1 VPITCGVDWA
11 EDHHDVVV
19 MDENGKVL
27 QGRRINADVSGFT
40 ELLELIAIHG
50 GSSGETPVALETDKN
65 LLVLAL
71 RSAGFTVY
79 PINPRAV
86 ARYRERHFQAGKK
99 SDHVDATVLADIL
112 RTDRHRHRPLP
123 EVTDQALAIKALA
136 RQHQEAIWALNQTT
150 SRLRS
155 LLLEYFPQALQAF
168 PNLNHKAALAVLGAV
183 PDPQQASSLTR
194 RRVVAL
200 LHRCGRRNDPP
211 LVDKILADLKG
222 PALRQPAAVEQAMGV
237 AAKTLIDILVQMHAA
252 VAGLNAALE
261 EAFSEHELAP
271 VLTSVPGL
279 GTVLSARILGEI
291 GDDMARFETTANLKS
306 FAGTAPVTR
315 ASGRSSY
322 VKARKVRNKRLGD
335 ACHWWAYASL
345 TRSPAARAYYDHRRR
360 LGDTHNA
367 ALRNL
372 ANKLLGR
379 LWWCMQNQQ
388 LWDDNAAWSTW
399 NETERGTAAA

>member
-1 VPITCGVDWA
+1 MPTTCGIDWA

-27 QGRRINADVSGFT
+27 QGRRINAGVSGFT
-40 ELLELIAIHG
+40 ELLELIAAHG
-50 GSSGETPVALETDKN
+50 GSADVTPVAMETDKN

-71 RSAGFTVY
+71 RAAGFTVY

-112 RTDRHRHRPLP
+112 RTDRHKHRSLP
-123 EVTDQALAIKALA
+123 QLSDQALAIKALA

-183 PDPQQASSLTR
+183 PDPQQAAALTR

-211 LVDKILADLKG
+211 LVDKILTELKA
-222 PALRQPAAVEQAMGV
+222 PALRQPPAVEQAMGV
-237 AAKTLIDILVQMHAA
+237 AAKTLIDILLQMHAA
-252 VAGLNAALE
+252 VAGINTALE
-261 EAFSEHELAP
+261 EAFAKHELAP

-279 GTVLSARILGEI
+279 GTVLSARILGEV
-291 GDDMARFETTANLKS
+291 GDDMARFQTTANLKS

-315 ASGRSSY
+315 ASGKSSY

-345 TRSPAARAYYDHRRR
+345 TRSPAARTYYDQRRS
-360 LGDTHNA
+360 LGDSHNA

-388 LWDDNAAWSTW
+388 TWDDDAAWSARSQL
-399 NETERGTAAA
+399 EPKATAA